1 MCPLGASVIQS
12 WPTCR
17 CVFESKD
24 GWVEVVRDLA
34 TMYHKRR
41 NFAKARKA
49 FTRYLDSVDSSVV
62 GKDTLS
68 MVGLAATAMGDIDD
82 GLRHYNAAIRKDPEF
97 KEAWLN
103 MFQGLKECGRVC
115 ICPSSHPLGVLLPLL
130 FLLPSHDSCVPTSFR
145 MQQCR
150 RSSAAPHVFS
160 HHNLP
165 IQRL

>member
-1 MCPLGASVIQS
+1 MWLGQTLDAE
-12 WPTCR
+12 CR
-17 CVFESKD
+17 CVFENRE

-49 FTRYLDSVDSSVV
+49 FSSYLASVDSVTV

-68 MVGLAATAMGDIDD
+68 MVGLAATAMGDIDE

-103 MFQGLKECGRVC
+103 MFQGLKECGRVR
-115 ICPSSHPLGVLLPLL
+115 IPWLMLQVLGGLFVVCMALLL
-130 FLLPSHDSCVPTSFR
+130 
-145 MQQCR
+145 
-150 RSSAAPHVFS
+150 
-160 HHNLP
+160 
-165 IQRL
+165 I

>member
-1 MCPLGASVIQS
+1 MLRITVLRMNALF
-12 WPTCR
+12 R
-17 CVFESKD
+17 CVFENRD

-49 FTRYLDSVDSSVV
+49 FSSYLDSVDISTV

-68 MVGLAATAMGDIDD
+68 MVGLAATAMGDIDE

-115 ICPSSHPLGVLLPLL
+115 IPHKFLGP
-130 FLLPSHDSCVPTSFR
+130 
-145 MQQCR
+145 M
-150 RSSAAPHVFS
+150 SAACTACMAIFQQFS
-160 HHNLP
+160 RFLHSNL
-165 IQRL
+165 L